1 MAKVTGVGG
10 LFLDFKG
17 EKEELHRFYKEYL
30 GLDMSEYG
38 SGFIE
43 GEQMMLLSFKR
54 EDENGPLINF
64 RVDDLDEIIKTLRE
78 SSLSTDEI
86 AIYDY
91 GKFAHFIDPFG
102 NNIELWE
109 PNAENYKE
117 MVRKEIEKYLN
128 EL

>member
-1 MAKVTGVGG
+1 MAKVTGIGG

-78 SSLSTDEI
+78 SGLTTDET
-86 AIYDY
+86 ADYDY

>member
-1 MAKVTGVGG
+1 MAKVKGVGG

-17 EKEELHRFYKEYL
+17 EKEELHSFYKEYL

-78 SSLSTDEI
+78 SSLSTDET
-86 AIYDY
+86 ADYDY

>member
-1 MAKVTGVGG
+1 MAKVTGIGG

-54 EDENGPLINF
+54 EGENGPLINF

-78 SSLSTDEI
+78 SGLATDEI
-86 AIYDY
+86 AVYDY

>member
-17 EKEELHRFYKEYL
+17 EKEELHRFYNAYL

-38 SGFIE
+38 SGFIG

-54 EDENGPLINF
+54 EGENVPLINF
-64 RVDDLDEIIKTLRE
+64 RVDNLEELMTTLRE
-78 SSLSTDEI
+78 IDLTTDEI
-86 AIYDY
+86 AEYDY

-117 MVRKEIEKYLN
+117 MVRKEIEKYLD
-128 EL
+128 LL

>member
-54 EDENGPLINF
+54 EGENVPLINF
-64 RVDDLDEIIKTLRE
+64 RVDDLALLMKTLRE
-78 SSLSTDEI
+78 INLTTDEI
-86 AIYDY
+86 VDYDY

-109 PNAENYKE
+109 PNAENYKM
-117 MVRKEIEKYLN
+117 MVRKEIESYLN
-128 EL
+128 KL

>member
-54 EDENGPLINF
+54 EDENGLLINF

-78 SSLSTDEI
+78 SGLTTDEI
-86 AIYDY
+86 ADYDY

-109 PNAENYKE
+109 PNAENYKA